1 MDNFNNKSNDNLDNN
16 DAYFGFDENAVTEET
31 NEANKTNELN
41 NNINVN
47 TSDENDIPKSYESN
61 KKHKKS
67 KKSFKKPL
75 AVIAGGLVCA
85 MLGGIVGGFSVAYAI
100 RNTNNYT
107 NTPITNT
114 NTQFAGE
121 EGALTVP
128 QVVQKVAPAVVGVST
143 KSIVSGNSI
152 WNPQQEQ
159 EGLGSGFII
168 SEDGLVVTNYHV
180 ISGASEVKVILND
193 GTEVNAKVVNYD
205 AQQDMA
211 VVKIT
216 DDIKVPGVAEL
227 GDSSILLAGEEVIA
241 IGNPLGKEFSETV
254 TKGIISSANR
264 KLNTAEG
271 VIQEYVQIDA
281 AINPGNSGG
290 PLINSKG
297 QVIGI
302 NTAKQAGTGIEG
314 IGFSIPIN
322 KVKEKLDVLS
332 KPILL
337 LGISARD
344 VNEEL
349 AKANGLEEGVYV
361 VDVQEFSPAETA
373 GLKIGDLITNFGGQ
387 RVKTTD
393 ELNTIKQQYNE
404 GDVVKMTILRD
415 GKQVS
420 LDVKLKASN

>member
-1 MDNFNNKSNDNLDNN
+1 MNNFNNGSNNNFDNN
-16 DAYFGFDENAVTEET
+16 DAYFGFDEQAATEET
-31 NEANKTNELN
+31 ND
-41 NNINVN
+41 V
-47 TSDENDIPKSYESN
+47 NDINLEHNEHDEKTK
-61 KKHKKS
+61 KKHKKEKRS
-67 KKSFKKPL
+67 SKSFKKPL
-75 AVIAGGLVCA
+75 ALIAGGLVCA
-85 MLGGIVGGFSVAYAI
+85 MLGGIAGGLSVSYI
-100 RNTNNYT
+100 MRDNTNYT

-114 NTQFAGE
+114 DTQFATE

-143 KSIVSGNSI
+143 KSIVSGGSI

-168 SEDGLVVTNYHV
+168 SEEGLVVTNYHV

-216 DDIKVPGVAEL
+216 DNIKVPGVAEL
-227 GDSSILLAGEEVIA
+227 GDSSTLLAGEEVIA

-254 TKGIISSANR
+254 TKGIVSAANR
-264 KLNTAEG
+264 QLTTSEG
-271 VIQEYVQIDA
+271 VVQEYVQIDA

-302 NTAKQAGTGIEG
+302 NTAKQSGTGIEG

-337 LGISARD
+337 LGISTKD
-344 VNEEL
+344 ITEDI
-349 AKANGLEEGVYV
+349 AKKYNLVEGINI
-361 VDVQEFSPAETA
+361 VDVQEFSPAEMA
-373 GLKIGDLITNFGGQ
+373 GIKIGDVITSFAGQ
-387 RVKTTD
+387 KVKTTD
-393 ELNTIKQQYNE
+393 EINTIKQKYNE
-404 GDVVKMTILRD
+404 GDVVKVTVLRD
-415 GKQVS
+415 GKEVT
-420 LDVKLKASN
+420 LDVELKASN

>member
-1 MDNFNNKSNDNLDNN
+1 MNNFNNGSNNNLDNN
-16 DAYFGFDENAVTEET
+16 DAYFGFDEQAATEET
-31 NEANKTNELN
+31 ND
-41 NNINVN
+41 NINEKIKMN
-47 TSDENDIPKSYESN
+47 ESN
-61 KKHKKS
+61 NKYNKKEKKNRS
-67 KKSFKKPL
+67 SLKKPFAL
-75 AVIAGGLVCA
+75 IAGGLVCA
-85 MLGGIVGGFSVAYAI
+85 VLGGVVGGLSVSYTMK
-100 RNTNNYT
+100 NSNNYLPS
-107 NTPITNT
+107 PITNT
-114 NTQFAGE
+114 NTQFAEE
-121 EGALTVP
+121 EGSLTVP

-211 VVKIT
+211 VVKII
-216 DDIKVPGVAEL
+216 DNIKMPGIAEL
-227 GDSSILLAGEEVIA
+227 GDSSTLLAGEEVIA

-254 TKGIISSANR
+254 TKGIVSSANR
-264 KLNTAEG
+264 KLTTSEG
-271 VIQEYVQIDA
+271 VVQEYVQIDA

-302 NTAKQAGTGIEG
+302 NTAKQSGTGIEG

-349 AKANGLEEGVYV
+349 AKANGLEEGIYV

-373 GLKIGDLITNFGGQ
+373 GLRIGDLITHFGGQ
-387 RVKTTD
+387 RVKTTE

-404 GDVVKMTILRD
+404 GDVVKVTILRD
-415 GKQVS
+415 GKQASV
-420 LDVKLKASN
+420 DVKLKVSN